1 MMLKVELLNRYE
13 NRIYAY
19 FQILYHK
26 SSCCKSTDSGGG
38 ISYVPSLQQC
48 GWGLLD
54 CVLQY
59 ESV

>member
-1 MMLKVELLNRYE
+1 MKIGYTHIFKFSTTKITVV
-13 NRIYAY
+13 
-19 FQILYHK
+19 
-26 SSCCKSTDSGGG
+26 KSTDSGGG